1 MQKSLNGFKSTNY
14 ILMIQRK
21 NFWQDAF
28 FWSTSIHWGLHAI
41 RFKVWMKAVCAWAI
55 TVTKPGLVWWAPN
68 SPLQL
73 PPCPSETTGQ
83 SCMFAKEQHWVAAEF
98 CLLFSLQRTQ
108 VWASTQTLTDLE
120 GDAMFKTLSDLTEN
134 GTADLKQVTR
144 KLTERTIT

>member
-1 MQKSLNGFKSTNY
+1 
-14 ILMIQRK
+14 
-21 NFWQDAF
+21 
-28 FWSTSIHWGLHAI
+28 
-41 RFKVWMKAVCAWAI
+41 
-55 TVTKPGLVWWAPN
+55 
-68 SPLQL
+68 
-73 PPCPSETTGQ
+73 
-83 SCMFAKEQHWVAAEF
+83 MFAKEQHWVAAEF